1 MRTVNFPGQAEGE
14 IIELVLRKHWIAHFN
29 VLFFLFLFGIVPLG
43 VYFALLVNF
52 FSQFQTNIVKI
63 VSAFFSIYLLF
74 IVLVTFI
81 KWLNEE
87 LDVLIITNKRIVSVN
102 QISFLSR
109 EVAESELSQIQDVK
123 GGNAGFLSTILDYGT
138 LEAQTAAEKI
148 LFRVEKIPKPVF
160 YVRLLINLKNQHRTS
175 HVPQ

>member
-1 MRTVNFPGQAEGE
+1 MGSGTFPWQADGE
-14 IIELVLRKHWIAHFN
+14 TIELVLRKHWIAHFN
-29 VLFFLFLFGIVPLG
+29 VLLFLFLFGIVPLG
-43 VYFALLVNF
+43 IYFALLASF
-52 FSQFQTNIVKI
+52 WPQFHTNIVKI

-74 IVLVTFI
+74 IALFTFI

-123 GGNAGFLSTILDYGT
+123 GGNSGFLSTIFDYGT

-148 LFRVEKIPKPVF
+148 LFRTEKIPKPVF
-160 YVRLLINLKNQHRTS
+160 HVRLLINLKDRHRAS
-175 HVPQ
+175 NAPK